1 MYPMYGHDGFG
12 MLLGSV
18 WFLLAIGVVTAIV
31 VIMTRPT
38 TPPGTPPAT
47 LPATLPSSP
56 EEIVRQ
62 RYARGEI
69 DEAELNRLLENLRS
83 TGLR

>member
-18 WFLLAIGVVTAIV
+18 WFLLAIGVVAAIV

-38 TPPGTPPAT
+38 TPPGTP
-47 LPATLPSSP
+47 PATLPSSP

>member
-1 MYPMYGHDGFG
+1 MFPMYGVGHGSFG

-18 WFLLAIGVVTAIV
+18 WFLLAIGVAAAIV
-31 VIMTRPT
+31 VIMTRPS
-38 TPPGTPPAT
+38 TPPGSPPT
-47 LPATLPSSP
+47 SLSP
-56 EEIVRQ
+56 EDIVRQ

-69 DEAELNRLLENLRS
+69 DEAEFNRLLENLRT

>member
-1 MYPMYGHDGFG
+1 MYPMYGHGSFG

-18 WFLLAIGVVTAIV
+18 WFLLAIGVVAAIV
-31 VIMTRPT
+31 VVMTRPT
-38 TPPGTPPAT
+38 TPPGTPPAA
-47 LPATLPSSP
+47 LPMSP

-69 DEAELNRLLENLRS
+69 DEAELNRLLDNLRT

>member
-1 MYPMYGHDGFG
+1 MYPMYGHGSFG

-18 WFLLAIGVVTAIV
+18 WFLLAIGVVAAIG

-38 TPPGTPPAT
+38 TPPGTPPAA
-47 LPATLPSSP
+47 LPMSP

>member
-1 MYPMYGHDGFG
+1 MYPMYGHGSFG

-18 WFLLAIGVVTAIV
+18 WFLLAIGVVAAIG

-38 TPPGTPPAT
+38 TPSGTPPAAPPAA
-47 LPATLPSSP
+47 LPMSP